1 MDDIIIA
8 EKINLY
14 SQPVK
19 AHILYRNPVS
29 GHLLKKK
36 LTNKLTNKQIKTILP
51 GAYKLYQI
59 VY

>member
-19 AHILYRNPVS
+19 AHILHGNPVS

-36 LTNKLTNKQIKTILP
+36 INKQTHKQTNKNNITRCL
-51 GAYKLYQI
+51 
-59 VY
+59 